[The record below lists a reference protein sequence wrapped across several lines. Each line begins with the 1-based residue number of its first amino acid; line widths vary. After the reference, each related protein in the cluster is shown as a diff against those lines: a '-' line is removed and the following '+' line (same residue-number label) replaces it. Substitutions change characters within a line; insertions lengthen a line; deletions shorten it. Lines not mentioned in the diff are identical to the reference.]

1 MFVKVENFWLNTE
14 HIVTFEPQ
22 GKAFRINLSNG
33 AFLVLQLKDY
43 LRLIKAMSIK
53 RPLKAVKEKKV
64 VPNKPDIPKKLSG
77 AVLNQSIPSPAV
89 TNKTNPKRVAI
100 KGTIKAKTLKEEKG
114 KGASGGV
121 PKKKVVIKPEAKK

>member
-64 VPNKPDIPKKLSG
+64 VPDKPDIPEKS
-77 AVLNQSIPSPAV
+77 AVEKPIPEISPAV
-89 TNKTNPKRVAI
+89 TDKTNPKRVAI
-100 KGTIKAKTLKEEKG
+100 KGTVKAKTLKEEKG
-114 KGASGGV
+114 EGASGGV